1 MRVYLPTTVAGLSTL
16 RDKGLEP
23 VTPGH
28 AVTPALREWYIEGD
42 ADELEYAALAD
53 AAQASLRQVEPA
65 GPLRRVVVAV
75 ELPAAWVRPPHHA
88 SGGALDPPSSV
99 DVTQPVTVEHVV
111 SVHVDDVAA
120 EDDVAAAV
128 QALPAADAGE
138 DDAQFVVDAVDD
150 HELLWYDVTEL
161 DDVLSSPR

>member
-1 MRVYLPTTVAGLSTL
+1 MRVYLPMTVASLSTL
-16 RDKGLEP
+16 RDKGLQP
-23 VTPGH
+23 MTPGN

-75 ELPAAWVRPPHHA
+75 ELPDAWVRAPHEA
-88 SGGALDPPSSV
+88 TGGPPSSV
-99 DVTQPVTVEHVV
+99 EVTHPVTVEHVV

-120 EDDVAAAV
+120 EADVAAAV

-161 DDVLSSPR
+161 DDVLSSPH

>member
-1 MRVYLPTTVAGLSTL
+1 MRVYLPMTVAGLTTL
-16 RDKGLEP
+16 RDRGLEP

-53 AAQASLRQVEPA
+53 AAQVSLRQLEPA

-75 ELPAAWVRPPHHA
+75 DLPAAWVRPPHDA
-88 SGGALDPPSSV
+88 SGGAPDPPSSV
-99 DVTQPVTVEHVV
+99 DVTQLVTVEHVV

-138 DDAQFVVDAVDD
+138 DDAQFVIDAVDD
-150 HELLWYDVTEL
+150 HELLWYYVTEL
-161 DDVLSSPR
+161 DDVLSSPE